1 MAGNDE
7 ALQPEMVED
16 EELDAID
23 EMFNN
28 EVDDPEDEDGE
39 NLFGDDMERD
49 YREQPELDVYS
60 ESGMDDGSEVGD
72 LDVNARRAAEREMA
86 QRDQMLDDDALMY
99 EDGDS
104 EEQSGRR
111 GRRATKRGGRNEAG
125 AGDGDDVPMDDEEIP
140 IDILENIRGR
150 SIRDHVSDE
159 AVGREI
165 ERRFKNFLRSYH
177 EPSSKHAKYIQAI
190 KAMAADNKESLE
202 VSFIDL
208 SDENG
213 EQNISYFLPEAPVQ
227 MLQIM
232 DRAATDVVMS
242 MYPFYSRVCSEI
254 KVRISHLPV
263 EEDIR
268 MLRQV
273 HLNMLIRTSGVVTIA
288 SGILPQLAI
297 VKYDCVAC
305 GYLLGPFVQHDEQ
318 EVKPTICPS
327 CQGKGP
333 FELNV
338 ENTVYHNYQRITMQ
352 ESPNKVAA
360 GRLPRSK
367 DVILLGDLCDSC
379 KPGDEIEVTGVY
391 TNNFDGSLNYKQGFP
406 VFNTIIHAN
415 HITNKDKMA
424 SDQLTDEDIKAIR
437 ELSQD
442 PNIASRVFA
451 SIAPSIYGHDDVKRA
466 IALALFRGEPK
477 NVDGKH
483 RLRGDINVLLCG
495 DPGTAK
501 SQFLRYAA
509 HIAPRAVL
517 TTGQGASAVG
527 LTAYVQRHPVTR
539 EWTLEAGAMVL
550 ADKGVCMI
558 DEFDKM
564 SDQDRTSIHEA
575 MEQQSISISKAGI
588 VTSLHARC
596 TVIAASNPIGGR
608 YNPTR
613 TFAENVDLTEPILSR
628 FDVLCVIRD
637 SVDSV
642 EDERLA
648 KFVVGNHIKH
658 HPDNKENEEEDEE
671 NGGGEKEIEKVDER
685 LGIRLIPQDLLRKY
699 IIYSREKC
707 HPTLSN
713 SLVTKLSDIYAMM
726 RKESMATASVVITV
740 RSVESMIRLAE
751 AHAKL
756 HLRSYVNDDDCSA
769 AIRIILES
777 FVNTQKASVMRQMR
791 KTFSRHLTENRSANE
806 LLLFVLKQLVKE
818 QIHYKT
824 ARSGANDLIQ
834 SVSIT
839 ESDFIEKAQQLRIE
853 NVKPFYTT
861 DIFTANNFS
870 YDPSKKMIVQE
881 IF

>member
-1 MAGNDE
+1 MADRRDNDE
-7 ALQPEMVED
+7 PLADNPLVD
-16 EELDAID
+16 EEDVDEID
-23 EMFNN
+23 ELFNN
-28 EVDDPEDEDGE
+28 EEPDPEDEEGE

-49 YREQPELDVYS
+49 YRAQPELDQYS
-60 ESGMDDGSEVGD
+60 ESGMDDASDVGSLSVA
-72 LDVNARRAAEREMA
+72 ARRAAEREMA
-86 QRDQMLDDDALMY
+86 QRDQLLDDDALMY

-104 EEQSGRR
+104 ELDTRRGGRAGRGR
-111 GRRATKRGGRNEAG
+111 GRRQ
-125 AGDGDDVPMDDEEIP
+125 DEDEMMEEEDIP
-140 IDILENIRGR
+140 VDILENIRGR
-150 SIRDHVSDE
+150 TIRDHVSDE
-159 AVGREI
+159 AVAREI
-165 ERRFKNFLRSYH
+165 ERRFKNFLRSFK
-177 EPSSKHAKYIQAI
+177 EKNSSDIKYIKMI
-190 KAMAADNKESLE
+190 KDMAADNKESLE
-202 VSFIDL
+202 VSFTDL
-208 SDENG
+208 SAENG
-213 EQNISYFLPEAPVQ
+213 EQNISYFLPEAPIE
-227 MLQIM
+227 MLAIM
-232 DRAATDVVMS
+232 DRAATDVVMN

-254 KVRISHLPV
+254 KVRIAHLPV

-273 HLNMLIRTSGVVTIA
+273 HLNMLIKTSGVVTIA
-288 SGILPQLAI
+288 SGILPQLAV

-305 GYLLGPFVQHDEQ
+305 GYLLGPFVQQNDE
-318 EVKPTICPS
+318 EVRPTICPS

-338 ENTVYHNYQRITMQ
+338 ENTIYHNYQRITVQ

-406 VFNTIIHAN
+406 VFNTLIQAN
-415 HITNKDKMA
+415 HITNKDQMA

-437 ELSQD
+437 ALSQD
-442 PNIASRVFA
+442 PNIAARVFA

-466 IALALFRGEPK
+466 IALALFRGEAK
-477 NVDGKH
+477 NPGDKH

-509 HIAPRAVL
+509 HIAPRSVL

-550 ADKGVCMI
+550 ADKGVCLI

-642 EDERLA
+642 EDDRLA
-648 KFVVGNHIKH
+648 RFVVGNHRRL
-658 HPDNKENEEEDEE
+658 HPNADGTTEKSEEDEE
-671 NGGGEKEIEKVDER
+671 DKIDER
-685 LGIRLIPQDLLRKY
+685 TGVRLIPQELLHKY
-699 IIYSREKC
+699 IIYAREKC
-707 HPTLSN
+707 HPTLGPQHSEKF
-713 SLVTKLSDIYAMM
+713 SSIFAMM
-726 RKESMATASVVITV
+726 RKESMATGSVAITV
-740 RSVESMIRLAE
+740 RHVESMIRLSE

-756 HLRSYVNDDDCSA
+756 HLRTYVNDDDCSA
-769 AIRIILES
+769 ATRIMLES
-777 FVNTQKASVMRQMR
+777 FVNTQKASIMRQMK
-791 KTFSRHLTENRSANE
+791 KTFSRYLTENRSANE
-806 LLLFVLKQLVKE
+806 LLLFILKQLVR
-818 QIHYKT
+818 QQLHYAS
-824 ARSGANDLIQ
+824 ARNHGEAVQ
-834 SVSIT
+834 SVT
-839 ESDFIEKAQQLRIE
+839 VAESEFVEKAQQLRIE
-853 NVKPFYTT
+853 NVKPFYTAE
-861 DIFTANNFS
+861 IFASNNFI
-870 YDPSKKMIVQE
+870 YNPTTKTIVQE